1 MLEKFYDLK
10 IRTKLFIGFGLVL
23 IMMIVLGVNTYYKI
37 EDIQEN
43 QNRVLDGNVP
53 TQFYAIE
60 ATDRIHDAHNHNQ
73 TYFFS
78 GERENIQKMETLIDE
93 GIEAAEKI
101 ISHARLEE
109 NKKDGKTIISL
120 FQNYRQ
126 QALFIVEKTENLKVN
141 NQIPLLLIKDKPEI
155 LNKFNELDH
164 KIEQIEAKL
173 QKIQARAT
181 EAKDMGEK
189 NLDILTEDI
198 QTSIF
203 IFSIIAILIGLVFSN
218 WLSSIISSA
227 IKKVQDGTEAIAS
240 GNFDVNIDYTY
251 RDELG
256 TVIKSFQK
264 MTDNIKGLMEEI
276 DVLTNN
282 ALEGN
287 LSFRA
292 NSTKH
297 VGEFGKVV
305 AGINNII
312 ETIVKP
318 TNEVVE
324 VLKKVANG
332 DFSILVEGNYKG
344 EHAILKD
351 SLNTSLDSINLLLSQ
366 IYSTSEQV
374 TSGAEQVSATSQSLS
389 QGSTEQAASLEEIT
403 SSMQEI
409 GSQVNQN
416 AENSNVANQLSA
428 QATSFSEKGNEQ
440 MNDLMGAIT
449 EINNSSKNISKII
462 KVIDEIAFQTNLL
475 ALNAAVE
482 AARAGKHGKGFAV
495 VAEEVRNLAARS
507 AEAAKETADLI
518 ENAVKNAES
527 VSSTANKTMDVLKEI
542 KNSSIKVSDIVGEI
556 AASSNEQAQGIS
568 QINSGLGQIDQ
579 VTQQTTASAEECAAA
594 SEELY
599 SQSEELRS
607 MISKFKLSN
616 KYNSYSSGKSSRK
629 AKRKYS
635 HDIDQ
640 MNIHSQKPSDVISLE
655 DSDFGKY

>member
-1 MLEKFYDLK
+1 MLEKFYNLK
-10 IRTKLFIGFGLVL
+10 IRTKLLIGFTLVL
-23 IMMIVLGVNTYYKI
+23 LMMIVLGINTYYKI
-37 EDIQEN
+37 EEIKEN
-43 QNRVLDGNVP
+43 QTNVLSGNVP
-53 TQFYAIE
+53 TEIYSII
-60 ATDRIHDAHNHNQ
+60 ATNKIYESQTHNQ
-73 TYFFS
+73 RYFLT
-78 GERENIQKMETLIDE
+78 GNYENIQKMENSIDE
-93 GIEAAEKI
+93 GLENLEKLV
-101 ISHARLEE
+101 SSARIEE
-109 NKKDGKTIISL
+109 NKKEGKAIISNFL
-120 FQNYRQ
+120 NYKQ
-126 QALFIVEKTENLKVN
+126 EIIMITEKIEAMKTN
-141 NQIPLLLIKDKPEI
+141 NQLPILIIKDKPEL
-155 LNKFNELDH
+155 LNKFLSSVD
-164 KIEQIEAKL
+164 KIDKIDIKL
-173 QKIQARAT
+173 QKIQDRASS
-181 EAKDMGEK
+181 KREK
-189 NLDILTEDI
+189 SVKEIDILIESI
-198 QTSIF
+198 QSSTLLF
-203 IFSIIAILIGLVFSN
+203 LILAVIIGLAFAT
-218 WLSSIISSA
+218 WLSGIISST
-227 IKKVQDGTEAIAS
+227 IKQIQEGTEAIS
-240 GNFDVNIDYTY
+240 LGNFDIQIDYNY
-251 RDELG
+251 QDELG
-256 TVIKSFQK
+256 NVIRSFQK
-264 MTDNIKGLMEEI
+264 MTTNIKSLMEEI
-276 DVLTNN
+276 DLLTNN
-282 ALEGN
+282 ALEGK

-292 NSTKH
+292 DTSKH

-305 AGINNII
+305 SGINNII

-332 DFSILVEGNYKG
+332 NFSIQVEGNYKG
-344 EHAILKD
+344 EHAVLKD

-389 QGSTEQAASLEEIT
+389 QGSTEQASSLEEIT

-416 AENSNVANQLSA
+416 AENSNVANQLSS

-440 MNDLMGAIT
+440 MNDLMSAIT

-527 VSSTANKTMDVLKEI
+527 VSSTANKTLEVLKEI

-556 AASSNEQAQGIS
+556 AASSNEQAQGIA

-599 SQSEELRS
+599 SQSEELRN

-616 KYNSYSSGKSSRK
+616 KYSSNYSGTKSSK
-629 AKRKYS
+629 KMKRKIS
-635 HDIDQ
+635 HDMEYI
-640 MNIHSQKPSDVISLE
+640 NSQKPNEVINLE

>member
-73 TYFFS
+73 TYFLS
-78 GERENIQKMETLIDE
+78 GNHENIQKMETLIDE
-93 GIEAAEKI
+93 GIESAEKI
-101 ISHARLEE
+101 VSHARLEE
-109 NKKDGKTIISL
+109 NKKDGKAIIGL

-126 QALFIVEKTENLKVN
+126 QALFIVEKTENLKTN
-141 NQIPLLLIKDKPEI
+141 NQIPILLIKDKPEL

-173 QKIQARAT
+173 QKIQNRAT
-181 EAKDMGEK
+181 EARDLGEK
-189 NLDILTEDI
+189 NLGILTEDI
-198 QTSIF
+198 QNSIF
-203 IFSIIAILIGLVFSN
+203 IFSIIAILISLVFSN

-227 IKKVQDGTEAIAS
+227 IKKIQDGTEAIAS
-240 GNFDVNIDYTY
+240 GNFDINIDYTY

-305 AGINNII
+305 AGINNIV